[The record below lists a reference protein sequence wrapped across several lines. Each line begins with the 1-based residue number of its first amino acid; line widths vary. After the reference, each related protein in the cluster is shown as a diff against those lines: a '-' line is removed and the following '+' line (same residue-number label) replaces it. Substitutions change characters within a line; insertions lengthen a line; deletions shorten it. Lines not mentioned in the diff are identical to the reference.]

1 MKAIDATGC
10 TMGRLSSY
18 VAKELLNGEKVI
30 VVNAEKAYLSGSKEF
45 LIREYKKKRERG
57 TQRKG
62 PFFPRMPDRILKRT
76 IRDMLPYQKP
86 RGREAYKNLRVYIGV
101 PDEVKKESIETM
113 DSFQFRG
120 LKGMTLLELSKEV

>member
-76 IRDMLPYQKP
+76 IREI
-86 RGREAYKNLRVYIGV
+86 GRAHV
-101 PDEVKKESIETM
+101 
-113 DSFQFRG
+113 
-120 LKGMTLLELSKEV
+120 

>member
-1 MKAIDATGC
+1 MRVIDATGC
-10 TMGRLSSY
+10 TVGRLSSY

-45 LIREYKKKRERG
+45 LIREYKEKRERG

-101 PDEVKKESIETM
+101 PDEVKKENIETM
-113 DSFQFRG
+113 DSFQFTG